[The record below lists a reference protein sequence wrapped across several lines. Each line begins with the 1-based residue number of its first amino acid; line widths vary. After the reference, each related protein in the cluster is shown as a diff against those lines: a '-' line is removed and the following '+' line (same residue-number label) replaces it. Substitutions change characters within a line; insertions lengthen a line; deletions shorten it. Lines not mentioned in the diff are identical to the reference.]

1 VFVHRARQ
9 QHNPLLRHLR
19 SVSVELV
26 DDQVPD
32 FVVGETACCIFIQ
45 VKYHQLH
52 PDYLFGRIK
61 ELRSNWRLRV
71 VLCYIDTD
79 ERAEPKKALLE
90 IDKLALVHDCT
101 LLLAWSW
108 AEAAR
113 YIESFKVYEHKG
125 AGSIQEKVNEAD
137 YLAKLTDVLTCV
149 RSVNKSDAGT
159 LASNFGTFKALAT
172 ASRDEL
178 ALCPGLGDKKV
189 ERIFNAFHKP
199 FRGSSSSSATSSSS
213 SSSSP
218 SPPGSAKKQKTL
230 AAAAAAASSTTIDA
244 SEGKKEQQQQQQQ
257 QQRQPPQKQKTAAE
271 ATTTEPVAT
280 VSSGGGRGL
289 PSDDKAKTIVCPRCT
304 LRNKATALVCEVC
317 NGPLI
322 H

>member
-1 VFVHRARQ
+1 M
-9 QHNPLLRHLR
+9 
-19 SVSVELV
+19 
-26 DDQVPD
+26 
-32 FVVGETACCIFIQ
+32 
-45 VKYHQLH
+45 
-52 PDYLFGRIK
+52 
-61 ELRSNWRLRV
+61 
-71 VLCYIDTD
+71 
-79 ERAEPKKALLE
+79 
-90 IDKLALVHDCT
+90 
-101 LLLAWSW
+101 
-108 AEAAR
+108 
-113 YIESFKVYEHKG
+113 
-125 AGSIQEKVNEAD
+125 
-137 YLAKLTDVLTCV
+137 
-149 RSVNKSDAGT
+149 NKSDAGT

-199 FRGSSSSSATSSSS
+199 FRGSSSSSATSSS

-271 ATTTEPVAT
+271 ATTTEPVAS
-280 VSSGGGRGL
+280 SSGGGRGL